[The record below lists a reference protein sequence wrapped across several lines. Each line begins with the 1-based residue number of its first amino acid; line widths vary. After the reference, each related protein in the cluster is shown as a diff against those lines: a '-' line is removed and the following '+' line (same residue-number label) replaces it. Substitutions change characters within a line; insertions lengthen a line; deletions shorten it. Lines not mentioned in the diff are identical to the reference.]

1 MNWKRSRERAA
12 EIGEEIIKEA
22 REEGQGQEGGGS
34 GSRKEDDQRLNMGWE
49 LVGQGGKRPMA
60 MGQGGRRIEEGGG
73 IGGRRK
79 EEGIGGKRIKAK
91 IRLDG
96 RWTWKME
103 DGRGWDRRGAE

>member
-49 LVGQGGKRPMA
+49 LVGQGGKRPM
-60 MGQGGRRIEEGGG
+60 GQGGRRIEERGG

-79 EEGIGGKRIKAK
+79 EEGIGGKRSKAK

>member
-1 MNWKRSRERAA
+1 MEAIELEEEPGARR
-12 EIGEEIIKEA
+12 GEEII
-22 REEGQGQEGGGS
+22 
-34 GSRKEDDQRLNMGWE
+34 
-49 LVGQGGKRPMA
+49 VGQGGKRP